1 MAGMGLFSVDNP
13 LDKVSQL
20 YGQASNSYGSMTRKD
35 GQTTTTTPPD
45 KTVGGLIGS
54 TAGMGLAGA
63 AAAGASGGAVGGPM
77 GMAIGA
83 GLGALSYFFS

>member
-1 MAGMGLFSVDNP
+1 MGLFSVDNP

-20 YGQASNSYGSMTRKD
+20 YGQASNSYGAMTRKD

-63 AAAGASGGAVGGPM
+63 MAAGSIGGTTITPGVGTL
-77 GMAIGA
+77 IGA